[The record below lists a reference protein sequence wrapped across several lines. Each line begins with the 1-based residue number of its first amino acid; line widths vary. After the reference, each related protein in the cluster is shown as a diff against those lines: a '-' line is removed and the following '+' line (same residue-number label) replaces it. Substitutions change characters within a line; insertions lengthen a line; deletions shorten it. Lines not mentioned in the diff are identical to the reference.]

1 MSPLLCERQE
11 VTALAPYT
19 TNLSKAQGIIPETL
33 ELLELWEPAMS
44 VMDLKARVRETGALG
59 RATQVR
65 VDDIVGRAFA
75 QRFLAGSGP
84 PALYLRR
91 MLQNR
96 LPRVVLRQ
104 VLLIY
109 TARAN
114 RILHDF
120 VREVYWTKHQ
130 SGAGEVGKQDTREF
144 IERAIS
150 RGDVK
155 PRWSDTMIEK
165 VTRYLLGTLVD
176 FEMITANAFGKRQ
189 IRPSFVA
196 PETVVYLAYELHHAG
211 ADDEALVRHPDW
223 GLLGL
228 SQADVISS
236 LESAATQGYLFIQHS
251 GALVRMEWKYASM
264 EDMIDALAR

>member
-1 MSPLLCERQE
+1 MPPVFRELEA
-11 VTALAPYT
+11 VTVLAPYT
-19 TNLSKAQGIIPETL
+19 TNLSKAQGMIPETF

-44 VMDLKARVRETGALG
+44 VLDLKARVRETGALG

-75 QRFLAGSGP
+75 QRFLAGNGP

-91 MLQNR
+91 MLQHR
-96 LPRVVLRQ
+96 VPRGVLRQ
-104 VLLIY
+104 VILIY

-120 VREVYWTKHQ
+120 VREVYWTKHE
-130 SGAGEVGKQDTREF
+130 SGAGEVGKQDAREF

-150 RGDVK
+150 RGDVQ
-155 PRWSDTMIEK
+155 PRWSDTMIER

-176 FEMITANAFGKRQ
+176 FELITANAFGQRQ
-189 IRPSFVA
+189 IRPIFVA
-196 PETVVYLAYELHHAG
+196 PETVVYLAYELHQSG
-211 ADDEALVRHPDW
+211 ADDQELVRHPDW

-228 SQADVISS
+228 SQANVISS
-236 LESAATQGYLFIQHS
+236 LENAATQGHLFIQHS
-251 GALVRMEWKYASM
+251 GALVRMEWKYARM